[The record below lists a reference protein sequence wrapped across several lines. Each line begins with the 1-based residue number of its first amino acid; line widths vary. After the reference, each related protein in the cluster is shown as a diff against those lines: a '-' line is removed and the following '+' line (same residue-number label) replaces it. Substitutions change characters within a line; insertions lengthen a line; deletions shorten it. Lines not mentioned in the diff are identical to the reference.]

1 MGKAGEMRQ
10 SWIKVKGIRG
20 KWEHMRE
27 GTVVKKRRLED
38 QKWER
43 KCRVARRGKRK

>member
-20 KWEHMRE
+20 KWE
-27 GTVVKKRRLED
+27 
-38 QKWER
+38 R